1 MIHDTDE
8 RTEYGSDGQRT
19 NLPETS
25 LLICSRNRPELLW
38 DTIQS
43 VLQGDEI
50 PTEMIVID
58 QSETP
63 NQVLTNFR
71 PGRNIIFHYI
81 WSDKKGVS
89 NGRNLAVSAASHPVL
104 VFTDDDML
112 MTPTWFGTIVRALVA
127 VGPQAVVTGQVLSS
141 KEYEEGFAASTREDQ
156 ESVTYRG
163 RVNRDVLFTGNMCV
177 YHSAFDSVGG
187 FDIRLGPGT
196 AYQAAEDNDFAFR
209 LLENGYCI
217 VYEPHAS
224 VYHRDWRSH
233 EESLRLHWNYGCG
246 QGAFYAKYFSLKDTY
261 MIKRMARNVSGYL
274 LRVPYRLLR
283 QRNQAY
289 RDFLFVIGLL
299 YGAARWRLTT

>member
-1 MIHDTDE
+1 MVHNTNE
-8 RTEYGSDGQRT
+8 RKEYGNNGQRT

-43 VLQGDEI
+43 ILQGDEI

-63 NQVLTNFR
+63 NHVLTNFQTEQDCK
-71 PGRNIIFHYI
+71 FHYL

-89 NGRNLAVSAASHPVL
+89 IGRNMAVSAASCPIL

-112 MTPTWFGTIVRALVA
+112 MTPTWFGSIVHALLVI
-127 VGPQAVVTGQVLSS
+127 GHRGVVTGQVLSS
-141 KEYEEGFAASTREDQ
+141 KEDGEGFAPSIRDDQ
-156 ESVTYRG
+156 EAITYRG
-163 RVNRDVLFTGNMCV
+163 RVNRDVLFTGNMSI
-177 YHSAFDSVGG
+177 YRSTFDHVGG

-196 AYQAAEDNDFAFR
+196 IYPAAEDNDFAFR

-217 VYEPHAS
+217 VYEPHAT

-233 EESLRLHWNYGCG
+233 QESLQLHWNYGCG
-246 QGAFYAKYFSLKDTY
+246 QGAFYAKFFSLKDTH
-261 MIKRMARNVSGYL
+261 MIKRMVRNISGYL
-274 LRVPYRLLR
+274 LRFPYRLLR

-289 RDFLFVIGLL
+289 RDFLYVMGLL
-299 YGAARWRLTT
+299 YGAARWLITT